1 MRKDEFQY
9 SYEGLP
15 KHIRRIS
22 ERERMQKELEIA
34 RNVQV
39 GLLPKKS
46 PKIKGFDISGRCLPA
61 KEVGGDYFDF
71 VSLGPQKLGI
81 AIGDVSGK
89 GVPAAIYMT
98 LTKGILQSHADETV
112 SPRLVLNKVNKLLY
126 RNIEKNSFV
135 SMFYAVLDISERT
148 LSFARAGHNPGIM
161 INQKD
166 GSNQELNTDGIAL
179 GLEEGTVFNQMLQ
192 EQSIDLASGDTLV
205 FYTDGF
211 TEAMNQIPE
220 EFGEERFVELISS
233 NRNLSAQGLIDILV
247 KSVNDFSE
255 DAPQHDDMTVVVI
268 KIV

>member
-1 MRKDEFQY
+1 
-9 SYEGLP
+9 
-15 KHIRRIS
+15 
-22 ERERMQKELEIA
+22 
-34 RNVQV
+34 
-39 GLLPKKS
+39 
-46 PKIKGFDISGRCLPA
+46 
-61 KEVGGDYFDF
+61 
-71 VSLGPQKLGI
+71 
-81 AIGDVSGK
+81 
-89 GVPAAIYMT
+89 
-98 LTKGILQSHADETV
+98 
-112 SPRLVLNKVNKLLY
+112 
-126 RNIEKNSFV
+126 
-135 SMFYAVLDISERT
+135 
-148 LSFARAGHNPGIM
+148 M